1 MLQRHFLKWLCL
13 IQRASFLSMAKISWQ
28 YLFESISRNTLIPR
42 WQSRRMCTHLSCSNT
57 KIATSCWT
65 TVNRKMLEH
74 AKKKKI
80 PPHPR
85 TKEKPWWD
93 EKRGTITLKSK
104 PIPARDSWRSQT
116 KPCGHQDPWE
126 RSSDS
131 HKRLSQTCLWVFEG
145 LLQRCGSAVAF
156 RGERGTSSS
165 HPGRHNVWHKSSW
178 RWLPLALP

>member
-1 MLQRHFLKWLCL
+1 MLQCHFLKWLCL

-28 YLFESISRNTLIPR
+28 YLFESISGNMLIPR

-74 AKKKKI
+74 AKKNPKKPTSKDKGETVMRWEEGHNHVKI
-80 PPHPR
+80 KPHTCQR
-85 TKEKPWWD
+85 L
-93 EKRGTITLKSK
+93 LK
-104 PIPARDSWRSQT
+104 AQT